1 MPGMTILHYEFME
14 KIGSGAMGEVF
25 KAHDKRLNRF
35 VAIKALPYGASSDPD
50 RRKRFIQ
57 EAQTASALNHPNII
71 TIHDI
76 FHEGDTHFIV
86 MELVAG
92 RTLLE
97 SIPPSGMPVGQMLL
111 CSAQMAD
118 AMSAAHRAGI
128 VHRDFKPANVMITT
142 AGLVKVLDFGLAK
155 LLQPDSI
162 WKTNAAGATGD
173 SATIQISNHA
183 TISNA
188 PQTAEGSILGTV
200 NYMAPEQAEGKKVDG
215 RADVFS
221 LGAVMYEMLTGRR
234 AFHGESDIAILSAVL
249 RDEVQPIS
257 TYVED
262 LPRELEDLI
271 RVCLRKDPNARWQ
284 TMKEVETRL
293 SALKRRLDAGALSS
307 RPPAVASTASVAPA
321 AETPKSKPEVARFS
335 GARKKRLLV
344 FGGAG
349 VALLLVAAMVV
360 WLVVRSRSH
369 SVASVTQGSAPATQG
384 QTTTPAPPST
394 PAVETPPA
402 EPTAN
407 ATPSATAPATAVPAA
422 PKKTPPAIPP
432 PQGDTA
438 SQPSNATGGNATAGN
453 AATGSPAI
461 PAPVAEPPAKPDA
474 PAVSAQAVPVSLGD
488 GVPFRIA
495 LAEDVPIDADEG
507 QELTFRAS
515 DDVKAGDVVVIARGA
530 TVKGAVVNGN
540 GKRFLGIGGKM
551 TYKLISVEAVDG
563 QKIPVRASV
572 GRRTDGPTVRPVDTG
587 KYAKPKE
594 LAAARGTDYVAYI
607 DGDQT
612 ITLRK

>member
-1 MPGMTILHYEFME
+1 MAGMTILHYEFME

-35 VAIKALPYGASSDPD
+35 VAIKALPYGASSDPE
-50 RRKRFIQ
+50 RRRRFIQ

-92 RTLLE
+92 QTLLE
-97 SIPPSGMPVGQMLL
+97 SIPPSGMPVSQMLL
-111 CSAQMAD
+111 SSAQMAD
-118 AMSAAHRAGI
+118 ALSAAHQAGI
-128 VHRDFKPANVMITT
+128 VHRDFKPANVMITS
-142 AGLVKVLDFGLAK
+142 AGLVKILDFGLAK

-162 WKTNAAGATGD
+162 WRTNASGATGE
-173 SATIQISNHA
+173 SATIQINNQV
-183 TISNA
+183 TRSNA

-234 AFHGESDIAILSAVL
+234 AFHGDSDIATLSAVL

-257 TYVED
+257 TFVD
-262 LPRELEDLI
+262 VPRELEDLI

-284 TMKEVETRL
+284 TMKEVEIGL
-293 SALKRRLDAGALSS
+293 SALQRRLDASALSS
-307 RPPAVASTASVAPA
+307 RHTADAPTVEA
-321 AETPKSKPEVARFS
+321 PQSAPKAARFD
-335 GARKKRLLV
+335 GASKKKLAV
-344 FGGAG
+344 FGGA
-349 VALLLVAAMVV
+349 ALAFVLVAAMVV

-369 SVASVTQGSAPATQG
+369 TGASAAQQTTPTAQGQPTAPAAP
-384 QTTTPAPPST
+384 TTPPVEAPP
-394 PAVETPPA
+394 EQ
-402 EPTAN
+402 TAN
-407 ATPSATAPATAVPAA
+407 ATPSATAPAAAVPAA
-422 PKKTPPAIPP
+422 PKKTPPAIPA

-438 SQPSNATGGNATAGN
+438 PQPGNATGGNATASN
-453 AATGSPAI
+453 AASGQPAI
-461 PAPVAEPPAKPDA
+461 PAPVPEPAAKSDTPAI
-474 PAVSAQAVPVSLGD
+474 SAQAIPVSLGD

-530 TVKGAVVNGN
+530 TIKGAVVNGN
-540 GKRFLGIGGKM
+540 GKRFLGIGGRM
-551 TYKLISVEAVDG
+551 TFKLISAEAVDG

-587 KYAKPKE
+587 KYAKAKE

-612 ITLRK
+612 VTLRK